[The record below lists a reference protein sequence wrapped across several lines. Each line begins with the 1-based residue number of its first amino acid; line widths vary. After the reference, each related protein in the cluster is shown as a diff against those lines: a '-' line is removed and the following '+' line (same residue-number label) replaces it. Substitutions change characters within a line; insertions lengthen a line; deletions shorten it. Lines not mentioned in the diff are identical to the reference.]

1 MSDALFE
8 LLSRVGRRSTRA
20 GHARA
25 RPLLGAGS
33 RDPQRSARRA
43 SSGGISLFH
52 DRDADAELGITS
64 REAKEPDRGG
74 QVCVIA
80 CHPLQPLSAVAGY
93 INRTEGWW
101 ASVTE
106 WRSCSGEL
114 VAEPAM
120 QVGSE
125 GAPVRV
131 FSSGSSRESGASIFG
146 LERLNPSP
154 PLSWI

>member
-64 REAKEPDRGG
+64 REAKEP
-74 QVCVIA
+74 
-80 CHPLQPLSAVAGY
+80 
-93 INRTEGWW
+93 TEA
-101 ASVTE
+101 ASFYVLALVHYFV
-106 WRSCSGEL
+106 SYASLLALAL
-114 VAEPAM
+114 VASA
-120 QVGSE
+120 
-125 GAPVRV
+125 
-131 FSSGSSRESGASIFG
+131 
-146 LERLNPSP
+146 
-154 PLSWI
+154 